1 MSELEKQELNR
12 QVLIRLIKAIIDQEE
27 LKVISQIISMDPHLL
42 ARVLK
47 YVNSPYFGLRREI
60 TSVEHAVA
68 YLGYKKL
75 KEFAFIL
82 LTTSVLQNKPREEV
96 KKVLQF
102 AYLMKFLARKLYPKY
117 EDEAFMV
124 GLFEPIREELG
135 DELKEILIKA
145 GVSDIVIEG
154 LYNQRSALGKL
165 KSIVAKLLPL
175 CKKFIEGEI
184 EEIPVK
190 TPENLKSA
198 VVKSCIDS
206 ENVTNQILELL

>member
-1 MSELEKQELNR
+1 MSELEKRELNR

-27 LKVISQIISMDPHLL
+27 LRIISQIISMDPNLL
-42 ARVLK
+42 ARILK

-82 LTTSVLQNKPREEV
+82 LTTSVLQNKPREEI
-96 KKVLQF
+96 KKILQF
-102 AYLMKFLARKLYPKY
+102 AYLMKFLAKKLYPNH

-124 GLFEPIREELG
+124 GLFEPVREELG
-135 DELKEILIKA
+135 EELKEILVEA
-145 GVSDIVIEG
+145 GVSDTVIEG
-154 LYNQRSALGKL
+154 LYNRRSNLGKL
-165 KSIVAKLLPL
+165 KFLVAKLLPL
-175 CKKFIEGEI
+175 CKKLVKGEI
-184 EEIPVK
+184 EDIPLK
-190 TPENLKSA
+190 TPENIKSA

-206 ENVTNQILELL
+206 ENVANQILDLL